1 MPLGATLSEDVPVVE
16 FVYLVFTSTPG
27 GVTVGDSGLVVVSL
41 ASVSYTHLTL
51 PTRPLV

>member
-1 MPLGATLSEDVPVVE
+1 MPLGATLSEDVPLVE

-41 ASVSYTHLTL
+41 ASSAIISLCL
-51 PTRPLV
+51 LK